1 MNGQCNRM
9 NGASGLM
16 DSWDILYRMLEHTA
30 RALRRLASSRSR
42 SCLGKGK
49 IAGVPGRFR
58 LFVSLALSVLV
69 HGLVLGI
76 SGHGLGAAFSSVASG
91 MAPQALHAVL
101 AGKPAELGGEG
112 NSPRPNTTE
121 PASILPQKPKVG
133 TAENA
138 SAANRPT
145 QPVSA
150 STRAGTASRDAG
162 AIGLLPA
169 DFAQPFEPRYP
180 LQAAVADVGGS
191 VTARFRIS
199 RNGEPE
205 DIEILDSSPG
215 GFGAA
220 VVEALAR
227 TRIRS
232 QSVRPDH
239 WVIVSVIFDLAGTR
253 IQSDFQQRK

>member
-58 LFVSLALSVLV
+58 PFVSLALSVLV

-101 AGKPAELGGEG
+101 AGKPAELGEG

-121 PASILPQKPKVG
+121 PASILPQKPKAYCGKCQRGEQADSAGFRVHACG
-133 TAENA
+133 NGLPGRWCDRLTAC
-138 SAANRPT
+138 
-145 QPVSA
+145 
-150 STRAGTASRDAG
+150 
-162 AIGLLPA
+162 
-169 DFAQPFEPRYP
+169 
-180 LQAAVADVGGS
+180 
-191 VTARFRIS
+191 
-199 RNGEPE
+199 
-205 DIEILDSSPG
+205 
-215 GFGAA
+215 
-220 VVEALAR
+220 
-227 TRIRS
+227 
-232 QSVRPDH
+232 
-239 WVIVSVIFDLAGTR
+239 
-253 IQSDFQQRK
+253 